1 MEHTKEIWKEGGRKE
16 ARREG
21 RRRKGGKR
29 KSDRKEEKQE
39 MKGGRE
45 EGKEKTEIERGK
57 GKKII
62 PRACHAE
69 QVLLVIMLKY
79 FLSHHP
85 GYSPQES
92 ERNSAFSSKVLT
104 SFRMPH
110 PALVELTSHTQVLEK
125 TDWGLRVH
133 DLFIFQFVNVV
144 YHTD

>member
-1 MEHTKEIWKEGGRKE
+1 M
-16 ARREG
+16 EG
-21 RRRKGGKR
+21 RREKGSKERGKEEKRGKR

-62 PRACHAE
+62 LRACHAE

-92 ERNSAFSSKVLT
+92 ERDSAFSSKVLT

-110 PALVELTSHTQVLEK
+110 PALVELTSHAQVWKRL
-125 TDWGLRVH
+125 TGV
-133 DLFIFQFVNVV
+133 
-144 YHTD
+144 